1 MVRRD
6 VRTLTHS
13 EAKSYYDRFGRMQ
26 DTQAFYEDA
35 AINAM
40 VANAAMAQVQFVVEI
55 GCGTGRLALELLK
68 QHLPD
73 TACYLGTEISST
85 MVAIAGERLR
95 PYASR
100 ASVMPTD
107 GSPVLP
113 VEAASV
119 DRVIATYVF
128 DLLGEA
134 DRRRFIDEAAR
145 VLKAGGLLCLVGI
158 TGGKNAI
165 SRAVMSAWRGI
176 FKLNP
181 RLVGGCRPTRA
192 IDYLSAGSWDIRYH
206 DVLVSWG
213 VASEVVIASKT
224 TAGAHT

>member
-6 VRTLTHS
+6 VRTLTHI

-40 VANAAMAQVQFVVEI
+40 VTNAAMAQAQFVVEF
-55 GCGTGRLALELLK
+55 GCGTGRLAVELLER
-68 QHLPD
+68 HLPVD
-73 TACYLGTEISST
+73 ARYVGTEVSST

-95 PYASR
+95 PYANR

-107 GSPVLP
+107 GSPALP
-113 VEAASV
+113 VEDASV

-128 DLLGEA
+128 DLLGET
-134 DRRRFIDEAAR
+134 DRTQFLAEAAR
-145 VLKAGGLLCLVGI
+145 VLRTEGLLCLVGI
-158 TGGKNAI
+158 TNGNNAI

-176 FKLNP
+176 FNLNP
-181 RLVGGCRPTRA
+181 RLVGGCRPTCA
-192 IDYLSAGSWDIRYH
+192 IGYLSAGSWDIRYH

-213 VASEVVIASKT
+213 VASEVVIASAPS
-224 TAGAHT
+224 AGDHA